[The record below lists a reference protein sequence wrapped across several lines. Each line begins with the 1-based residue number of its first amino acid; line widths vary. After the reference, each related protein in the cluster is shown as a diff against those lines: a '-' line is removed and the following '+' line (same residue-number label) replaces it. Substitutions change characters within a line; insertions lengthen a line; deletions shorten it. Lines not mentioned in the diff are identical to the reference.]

1 MSETR
6 ARRSLPRFQAS
17 HLALMSAAA
26 LLFMFC
32 ESKELAMNDLAIYL
46 AQGREMAELGGLAD
60 VDRYTHTV
68 EGMKFLNGTWG
79 SQVVFWAL
87 WKMGSVDALQML
99 LATAV
104 CSTILIV
111 AWGARRASGNPN
123 ALGLGG
129 MLCAWLVVQNL
140 GLRPQLFSLPLFA
153 GYAAIALSVRPTWKT
168 MLASAAIVAVWTN
181 LHGSFILA
189 PILSGGIA
197 VGLFWEDRK
206 QLPEAIGHLI
216 TSAIAFAAALLNP
229 YGLAIYRYVAENSRS
244 PAGRGLT
251 EWAPTSIAEPAGIRM
266 AVAAAILA
274 LVFALHRRLPARRD
288 LPALLAFTFLA
299 LTAIRHVVWLGMLV
313 PIMATRVFPP
323 KEEAADAPAP
333 ATNPEGLHPVFGF
346 GAVIFWLAAVLYQM
360 PVLRPD
366 ARTGD
371 ALIEARFNS
380 STPVRL
386 AAWAAD
392 NGVKGKLFN
401 SMEWGG
407 YFAYRLPPDA
417 KLFVDVRIWIY
428 PQEIWDDMLRISEA
442 EHGWEDILDRHE
454 VEFAILDRRF
464 HHKLLP
470 YMTASDRWE
479 QIYSDDLGLIFKRR
493 R

>member
-1 MSETR
+1 MTGIA
-6 ARRSLPRFQAS
+6 ARLPRFQAS

-32 ESKELAMNDLAIYL
+32 EGKELAMNDLAIYL
-46 AQGREMAELGGLAD
+46 AQGREMEAIGGLAD

-68 EGMKFLNGTWG
+68 GGMKFLNGTWG

-87 WKMGSVDALQML
+87 WKAGSVDALQML
-99 LATAV
+99 LASAV

-111 AWGARRASGNPN
+111 AWGAKKASGNPN

-129 MLCAWLVVQNL
+129 LLCAWLVVQNL
-140 GLRPQLFSLPLFA
+140 GLRPQLFSLPMFA
-153 GYAAIALSVRPTWKT
+153 AYAAIALSLRPTWKT

-189 PILSGGIA
+189 PILSACIA
-197 VGLFWEDRK
+197 VGVFWETRSI
-206 QLPEAIGHLI
+206 QAARGHAI
-216 TSAIAFAAALLNP
+216 TSAIAFAAALVNP
-229 YGLAIYRYVAENSRS
+229 YGFAIYQYVAENSRS

-251 EWAPTSIAEPAGIRM
+251 EWAPTSLSEPAGIRL
-266 AVAAAILA
+266 AVAAAIVTV
-274 LVFALHRRLPARRD
+274 VFALHRRLPARRD
-288 LPALLAFTFLA
+288 IPALLAFTFLA
-299 LTAIRHVVWLGMLV
+299 LTAFRHVVWLGMLL

-323 KEEAADAPAP
+323 ETTAKESGATPADAASPSGV
-333 ATNPEGLHPVFGF
+333 NPFFGL
-346 GAVIFWLAAVLYQM
+346 GAIVFWLAAVLYQM
-360 PVLRPD
+360 PLLRPD

-371 ALIEARFNS
+371 ELIAARFTP
-380 STPVRL
+380 STPVRI

-392 NGVKGKLFN
+392 HGVTGKLFN

-407 YFAYRLPPDA
+407 YFAYRLPPEA

-428 PQEIWDDMLRISEA
+428 PQAIWDDMLRISEA
-442 EHGWEDILDRHE
+442 EHGWEEILDRHQ
-454 VEFAILDRRF
+454 VDYAILDRRF
-464 HHKLLP
+464 HHSLLP

-479 QIYSDDLGLIFKRR
+479 QIYSDELGLIFKRR